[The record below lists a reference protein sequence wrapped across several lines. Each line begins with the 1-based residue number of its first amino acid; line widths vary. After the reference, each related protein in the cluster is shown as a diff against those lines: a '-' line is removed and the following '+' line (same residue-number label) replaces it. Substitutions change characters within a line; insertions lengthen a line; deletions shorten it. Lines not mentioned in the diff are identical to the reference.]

1 MQPVYVVLT
10 ALAALLGALIFTRLH
25 IPAGTMIGAVCG
37 TVVLSLT
44 MDCAVMPYAAKFLAQ
59 ITAGAF
65 IGCSIDRSDLKVLRG
80 VYRPA
85 LLVIGCYLALNLL
98 TGMLLWQIAG
108 MDLLTSLL
116 CAVPGGMS
124 DVPLIAAD
132 MGAELSSV
140 VVLQFVR
147 LCSGLS
153 LFPLWISHIPAD
165 EESTAPCEREKRK
178 GSTPPEAVFV
188 LLMLASMGGLLGRIL
203 RIPAGPLL
211 FSIAV
216 SLLFKLFLFPLV
228 LPRKLK
234 RCAQVLSGAYI
245 GCSVTVESLRQIPR
259 LLFPAVLVVLLY
271 LGNAWLVGRIL
282 HKQFHI
288 PRREATLMVTPA
300 GASDMALISADLG
313 VQSPTL
319 IVVQL
324 IRMLSASALFPQ
336 VCYWL
341 AGKITLYT

>member
-1 MQPVYVVLT
+1 MQVTSVALT
-10 ALAALLGALIFTRLH
+10 ALAALLGAMIFSWLH
-25 IPAGTMIGAVCG
+25 VPAGTMIGAVCG

-65 IGCSIDRSDLKVLRG
+65 IGCSIDRSDFKVLRRA
-80 VYRPA
+80 YRPA
-85 LLVIGCYLALNLL
+85 LLVIACYLVLNLL
-98 TGMLLWQIAG
+98 TGMLLWRVAG
-108 MDLLTSLL
+108 IDLLTALL

-132 MGAELSSV
+132 MGADLPCV
-140 VVLQFVR
+140 VVLQFAR

-153 LFPLWISHIPAD
+153 LFPLWVSHIPA
-165 EESTAPCEREKRK
+165 EEQIAAQHGKKEKK
-178 GSTPPEAVFV
+178 ENTPLMAVAAV
-188 LLMLASMGGLLGRIL
+188 LALTCLGGLFGRML
-203 RIPAGPLL
+203 RVPAGPLL
-211 FSIAV
+211 FSIAIA
-216 SLLFKLFLFPLV
+216 LLFKIFVFPLT

-245 GCSVTVESLRQIPR
+245 GCSVTVDSLRR
-259 LLFPAVLVVLLY
+259 LPHLILPALLIVALY
-271 LGNAWLVGRIL
+271 MGNAWLVGRIL
-282 HKQFHI
+282 HKRFHI
-288 PRREATLMVTPA
+288 PRREAVLMATPA

-324 IRMLSASALFPQ
+324 ARMLSASALFPQ
-336 VCYWL
+336 ICYWL
-341 AGKITLYT
+341 AGKIALYT